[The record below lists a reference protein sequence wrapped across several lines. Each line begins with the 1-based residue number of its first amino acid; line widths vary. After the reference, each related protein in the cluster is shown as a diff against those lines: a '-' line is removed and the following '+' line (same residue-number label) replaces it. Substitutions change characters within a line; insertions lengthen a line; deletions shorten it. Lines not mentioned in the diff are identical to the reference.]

1 MGWHSFPED
10 PILPPSLGGFEVP
23 ESDSSHPPP
32 SVPRYRRLRTGSDFR
47 AKPNPRFKDKVK
59 PRGRQRLFVSVPRI
73 FTPLSGT
80 MGVPPPKGNREKG
93 VRKTLSRHGPRP
105 GPSRAAS
112 ALSRRDGAAPPQARR
127 GHPAGLFLRRRPAA
141 AWPLAPG
148 NMAAPITAPGRALL
162 RVGAERLLPGGVRAL
177 LRPRLEGGTPGPE
190 RDFSLSHSRVR
201 ARRALRG
208 P

>member
-47 AKPNPRFKDKVK
+47 AKRNPRFKDKVK

-105 GPSRAAS
+105 RHSR
-112 ALSRRDGAAPPQARR
+112 AAPPQARR

-141 AWPLAPG
+141 AWPL
-148 NMAAPITAPGRALL
+148 RA
-162 RVGAERLLPGGVRAL
+162 RQHGG
-177 LRPRLEGGTPGPE
+177 PHHGPGPGSAAGG
-190 RDFSLSHSRVR
+190 R
-201 ARRALRG
+201 
-208 P
+208 